1 MKAVILLAGIGS
13 RLHPITLDKP
23 KSLLPVG
30 DATIL
35 QHMLT
40 KLLRNGVDSFIII
53 CGHMQEI
60 IESYVQKNFPKLAVR
75 FVRNEHYLVTNTGY
89 SLLLARPYLDGQ
101 SFTKLDGDVI
111 FDEAIIQKLLATDDS
126 ASVVC
131 VDHKAVNE
139 EVIKVICHSSGDI
152 SRIGNRVPVAQAVGE
167 SIGIEKISAATATTL
182 FDALER
188 MMASEANWKYYY
200 EVAYDQIIEDGARFS
215 TVDISGLKWVEID
228 TQADYVQALREFAPI

>member
-13 RLHPITLDKP
+13 RLHPLTLDKP

-40 KLLRNGVDSFIII
+40 KLLKNGVDSFIII

-60 IESYVQKNFPKLAVR
+60 IESYVQENFPTLPVR
-75 FVRNEHYLVTNTGY
+75 FVRNKHYLVTNTGY
-89 SLLLARPYLDGQ
+89 SLMLARPYLDGQ
-101 SFTKLDGDVI
+101 SFIKLDGDVI

-131 VDHKAVNE
+131 VDHTAVNE
-139 EVIKVICHSSGDI
+139 EVIKVICHPNGDI
-152 SRIGNRVPVAQAVGE
+152 SRIGNRVSVAQAIGE

-200 EVAYDQIIEDGARFS
+200 EVAYDQIIEAGARFS
-215 TVDISGLKWVEID
+215 TVDISGLKWVEMD
-228 TQADYVQALREFAPI
+228 TQADYAQALREFAPT